1 MSSDVIIRAFSS
13 PSRVA
18 SSSGAELRGDDV
30 EVRASNDVG
39 GSEMVSTDNG
49 GRLSCKSDKPSLLAA
64 RLALLYN
71 SEAATALEL
80 TGCRGSVASAADL
93 VDLRAPVSSL
103 TEVALNIGAFN
114 CVTFL
119 GDIFGG
125 RLKVFGVSW
134 EPWLPLEDRC
144 EALRVRG
151 EVSGEQGFLNSFRS
165 TLVFRFPTVKELVLS
180 YHGNTWILPG
190 EVFQLVSGAR
200 N

>member
-13 PSRVA
+13 PSRVT

-39 GSEMVSTDNG
+39 GSEIVSTDNG
-49 GRLSCKSDKPSLLAA
+49 GCLSCKSGKPSLLAA

-71 SEAATALEL
+71 SELASALEL

-93 VDLRAPVSSL
+93 VDLRTPVSSL
-103 TEVALNIGAFN
+103 PEVALNIGAFS

-119 GDIFGG
+119 GDTFGG
-125 RLKVFGVSW
+125 RLKTFGVPW
-134 EPWLPLEDRC
+134 EPWLSLEDRC

-151 EVSGEQGFLNSFRS
+151 ELSVEEGFLNSFRS
-165 TLVFRFPTVKELVLS
+165 TLVFRLPTVKESILS
-180 YHGNTWILPG
+180 QY
-190 EVFQLVSGAR
+190 
-200 N
+200 

>member
-1 MSSDVIIRAFSS
+1 MLNRLLILICSSRQSFSKGCLQNGHEGWFGRLGITISSDVIIRAFSS

-39 GSEMVSTDNG
+39 GSEIVSADNG
-49 GRLSCKSDKPSLLAA
+49 GRLSCKSGKPSLLAA

-80 TGCRGSVASAADL
+80 TRCRGSVASAADL

-103 TEVALNIGAFN
+103 MEVALNIGAFN
-114 CVTFL
+114 CVAFL

-125 RLKVFGVSW
+125 RLKVFGV
-134 EPWLPLEDRC
+134 P
-144 EALRVRG
+144 
-151 EVSGEQGFLNSFRS
+151 
-165 TLVFRFPTVKELVLS
+165 
-180 YHGNTWILPG
+180 
-190 EVFQLVSGAR
+190 
-200 N
+200 